1 MNHDELVFDALCY
14 RRNLGANLDSIRS
27 HLSHRENEKH
37 SSKQDLEALARLA
50 ESGRIFQVDDLWF
63 LSPEAYKNA
72 KGSALAAEWKE
83 EDAWILLTILYA
95 SKKGACKLEDV
106 IALADGINK
115 AVPTPG
121 ELHGALN
128 RLAAGRLI
136 KYQRNTYSVT
146 ESALALFAKVEAPC
160 KKNLYD
166 QLDGLRRLINCPCCG
181 VPLKAV
187 RWDLNIDQSYY
198 DDAVE
203 SDYEESDDD

>member
-1 MNHDELVFDALCY
+1 MNHDELVLEVIQY
-14 RRNLGANLDSIRS
+14 RRNVGADLDSIRS
-27 HLSHRENEKH
+27 YLSHREKEKH

-72 KGSALAAEWKE
+72 KGSALAPEWKK
-83 EDAWILLTILYA
+83 EDVWILLTILYA

-115 AVPTPG
+115 AVPTLG
-121 ELHGALN
+121 ELHGAFN

-146 ESALALFAKVEAPC
+146 ESALALFAKVETSC
-160 KKNLYD
+160 KKNFYD
-166 QLDGLRRLINCPCCG
+166 QLEGLWWIINCPCCG

-187 RWDLNIDQSYY
+187 RWNLNVDQSTY
-198 DDAVE
+198 DNNTVD
-203 SDYEESDDD
+203 S